1 MNYHTLED
9 SLEQN
14 NSNENLVTAA
24 TPVTNTITTTNI
36 NTTTTTAQIPNT
48 SSAAKPRPL
57 RRSLSMQHRAAK
69 VKIAHRAH

>member
-14 NSNENLVTAA
+14 NSSENLVTAA
-24 TPVTNTITTTNI
+24 TASVTNTITTT